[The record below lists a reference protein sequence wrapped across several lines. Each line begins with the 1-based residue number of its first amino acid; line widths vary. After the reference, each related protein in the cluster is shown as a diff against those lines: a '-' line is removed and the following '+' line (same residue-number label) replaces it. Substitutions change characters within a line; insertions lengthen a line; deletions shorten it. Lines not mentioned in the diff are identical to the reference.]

1 MTPRCRN
8 LSPPTRTRLFTEIL
22 LTQMDALPP
31 AFPALF
37 GFPQPKRR
45 Q

>member
-1 MTPRCRN
+1 MTPRFRN

-22 LTQMDALPP
+22 LTRMDAQAS

-37 GFPQPKRR
+37 GFPRPKRR